1 MKAYLIL
8 CFLLAFLL
16 FFPSSLVARELA
28 ADAGK
33 GQPAT
38 GSANKPAKPC
48 GHTGRGEPYCKGV
61 KPGPHPN
68 CGKYTRNPRC
78 RPPNSGP

>member
-1 MKAYLIL
+1 M
-8 CFLLAFLL
+8 
-16 FFPSSLVARELA
+16 
-28 ADAGK
+28 DGK

-38 GSANKPAKPC
+38 GGANKPAKPC

-61 KPGPHPN
+61 KPGPLPN

-78 RPPNSGP
+78 RPPSSGP